1 MFLSVR
7 AAGQTAYA
15 YLCELG
21 RTAANCN
28 PSCDPEDMDDALL
41 PELQVS
47 VSYVRAVHGAG

>member
-1 MFLSVR
+1 MYLSVR